1 MNFKKKFSILL
12 VKAKKRANAG
22 AQITRNRSSK
32 SRRLQIESLENREL
46 LSAAAWLDAT
56 SDSQTSNDS
65 VYEAASTVAPIPR
78 LSIDDLLVADGQ
90 SPEKLTEKYVFGLSS
105 RPTSNY
111 TIYLDF
117 NGHVNSGETQWHRL
131 GYGKITTPAYS
142 LDSNGSSFSNAELKS
157 IYEIWL
163 RVSEDFAPFDVNV
176 TTVEPSTSA
185 LIKSGKN
192 DNTYGVR
199 VCIGGSSSDW
209 LKKTAGGNS
218 VLDSFTADSD
228 TPAYVFSKEFSAAK
242 NVAEEVSHEVGHTL
256 GLGHDGY
263 RNAPY
268 YSGAD
273 GWAPIMGNGHSQPLT
288 QWSKGEYVGA
298 TNKQDDLEI
307 ITTRNGFGYRS
318 DDFGNTTAKAK
329 TISVAT
335 SGVCANGIVEKNTD
349 VDVFKFEYGGGKLAL
364 NVGGIES
371 VTNLDAL
378 VKLYD
383 ASGKLLQTFDPS
395 DSLSA
400 TVEITGRAVGTYC
413 LSVEGTGLKKN
424 GSVIYTD
431 YASLGQYW
439 IVATTSST
447 PLVAPSDF
455 KLGIYDAATQRVPQS
470 WKDNSNDED
479 GFLVQY
485 STDGGKTWNKSQTMG
500 ANATSRV
507 ATGVKNNLTY
517 LFRVCAFRGKEY
529 SDWAYAKAPS
539 GVLEAPS
546 DFKLG
551 TYDAKTQSV
560 PQSWKDNSND
570 EDGFLVQY
578 STDDGKTWNKSQ
590 TMSANVTSR
599 VATAVKSNLTYLFR
613 VCAVRGNE
621 YSDWTYAK
629 LTPGILEAPSDF
641 KLGTFDAKKQSVP
654 QSWKDNSSNED
665 GFLVQYSSDDGKT
678 WRDSQKM
685 GANVTSRV
693 ATGLKSN
700 LTYQFRVRAFR
711 GNEYSEW
718 AYSEP
723 IVIPGKIEAPSDVK
737 LGSYDAMTQSVSLSW
752 KDNSSNEKGFLVQYS
767 SDGGKTWLLSEKMGT
782 NATSRI
788 AKGVKLN
795 MKYQFRVRAF
805 VGDAYSDWAYS
816 EILNADVIAPSDLT
830 LGTYDA
836 QKQRVS
842 LAWKDNSTYETG
854 FRVEYTTNGGKTWNR
869 AEITDANVTSRTA
882 TDVKQNATYQFRV
895 CAVYGGAYSD
905 WAYSKILDTSV
916 KK

>member
-12 VKAKKRANAG
+12 AKAKNRANAG
-22 AQITRNRSSK
+22 AQITRKRSSK

-46 LSAAAWLDAT
+46 LSATAWLDAT
-56 SDSQTSNDS
+56 SDSQRSNVS
-65 VYEAASTVAPIPR
+65 VYEAASTVAPIPP
-78 LSIDDLLVADGQ
+78 LLIDDLLVADGQ

-105 RPTSNY
+105 RPTSTY

-117 NGHVNSGETQWHRL
+117 NGHVNSGGTQWSQL
-131 GYGKITTPAYS
+131 GYKKTITTPAYS
-142 LDSNGSSFSNAELKS
+142 LDSNGNSFSNDELKS

-209 LKKTAGGNS
+209 LKKTAGGDSIVN
-218 VLDSFTADSD
+218 SFTADSD

-256 GLGHDGY
+256 GLSHDGY
-263 RNAPY
+263 PKGEY
-268 YSGAD
+268 YPGAN

-298 TNKQDDLEI
+298 TNKQDDLKI
-307 ITTRNGFGYRS
+307 IATRNGFGYRS

-349 VDVFKFEYGGGKLAL
+349 VDCFKFEYGGGKLTL
-364 NVGGIES
+364 NVGGIKS
-371 VTNLDAL
+371 ITNLDAL

-400 TVEITGRAVGTYC
+400 TVEMTGRAVGTYC

-431 YASLGQYW
+431 YGSLGQYW

-447 PLVAPSDF
+447 PLV
-455 KLGIYDAATQRVPQS
+455 
-470 WKDNSNDED
+470 
-479 GFLVQY
+479 
-485 STDGGKTWNKSQTMG
+485 
-500 ANATSRV
+500 
-507 ATGVKNNLTY
+507 
-517 LFRVCAFRGKEY
+517 
-529 SDWAYAKAPS
+529 
-539 GVLEAPS
+539 APS

-560 PQSWKDNSND
+560 PQSWKDNSNN

-599 VATAVKSNLTYLFR
+599 VAKGVKSNLTYLFRVCAIRGNEYSDWAYAELKPGIIEAPSDFKLGTYDAATQSVPQSWKDNSNNEDGFLVQYSTDDGKNWRDSQTMSANVTSRVAKGVKSNLTYLFR

-621 YSDWTYAK
+621 YSDWAYAELK
-629 LTPGILEAPSDF
+629 PS
-641 KLGTFDAKKQSVP
+641 V
-654 QSWKDNSSNED
+654 
-665 GFLVQYSSDDGKT
+665 
-678 WRDSQKM
+678 
-685 GANVTSRV
+685 
-693 ATGLKSN
+693 
-700 LTYQFRVRAFR
+700 
-711 GNEYSEW
+711 
-718 AYSEP
+718 
-723 IVIPGKIEAPSDVK
+723 IEAPTDVK
-737 LGSYDAMTQSVSLSW
+737 LGSYDATTQSVSLSW
-752 KDNSSNEKGFLVQYS
+752 KDNSTNETGFLVQYS
-767 SDGGKTWLLSEKMGT
+767 PDGGKTWLLSEKMGT

-795 MKYQFRVRAF
+795 MKYQFRIRAF

-816 EILNADVIAPSDLT
+816 EILDADVIAPSGLT

-869 AEITDANVTSRTA
+869 AEITDANVTSRIA
-882 TDVKQNATYQFRV
+882 TGVKQNATYQFRV

-905 WAYSKILDTSV
+905 WTYSKVLDTSV